1 MSFFRNAFSD
11 KKDSAVTEVVEISDE
26 SQESITDV
34 SSDKNLNDR
43 FNHKTKR
50 LLKPRHVHLMAIGGS
65 IGTGLFITIGT
76 GLTKAGPANLFMAF
90 TIYSFIVLLVALSI
104 GEVICYLPID
114 SPFISFAGRLV
125 DPAFEVVAGYNFYI
139 MVSLYIPFEITA
151 VNGMIHF
158 WRDDYNPAAA
168 FVPQVVIYLILN
180 IFVVQWYGESEFI
193 LSIGKVILATAL
205 FIFTFV
211 AMVGGNPE
219 HDAFG
224 FRYWNNPGAFAEYI
238 STGTLGHFQGFLA
251 ALFNSC
257 FVIVAPEYLGMVSGE
272 CANPRKVL
280 PVAFKTV
287 VWRLIFFFIGGALSV
302 GVLVAYNDP
311 TLVSAIKNGAAGANV
326 SPYVIAMKNLKIK
339 VLPHIVNVL
348 CISSAFSAGNTLM
361 YCSTRALY
369 GLAKKGLA
377 PKIFAW
383 VTKGGVPIGALAMAS
398 AFSCLSLLQL
408 GSTSTVALTWMVNL
422 TTSCQVTNY
431 FYMSITYLCFYR
443 ACKVQGLDRTQM
455 PLYTIVSKFQPYV
468 SIFTLIITATIVG
481 IMGYTAFLPV
491 YGFDYETF
499 LDYYLMVFVNIFIF
513 CSYKLI
519 YRTKFVK
526 PEDVDLTT
534 GLAEIE
540 EHEAEYYKEFSEKQ
554 EKRSTKYPKW
564 LDSFLDWLL

>member
-90 TIYSFIVLLVALSI
+90 TIYSFIVLLIALSI

-238 STGTLGHFQGFLA
+238 LTGTLGHFQGFLA

-257 FVIVAPEYLGMVSGE
+257 FVIVAPEYLV
-272 CANPRKVL
+272 C
-280 PVAFKTV
+280 
-287 VWRLIFFFIGGALSV
+287 
-302 GVLVAYNDP
+302 VLVAYNDP

-377 PKIFAW
+377 PKIVAW

-526 PEDVDLTT
+526 PEDADLTT